1 MAKIIPTDRARQ
13 GHWGTHLL
21 IILIV
26 ALVLAFVVWGAVEIY
41 GQMIEPPA
49 AGAVSAMAVPA
60 MHPPAG

>member
-1 MAKIIPTDRARQ
+1 MTKIIPTDKARQ

-26 ALVLAFVVWGAVEIY
+26 ALVLAFVVWAAVDIY

-49 AGAVSAMAVPA
+49 AGALSVMAVPA
-60 MHPPAG
+60 THPPAG